1 MKFINIGF
9 GNMVSATRLVAI
21 VSPESAPIRR
31 IITKAKESNMLVDA
45 PYGRRRRSV
54 LISDSDHV
62 ILSPI
67 QPETSPT
74 GSAPIWRRK
83 RRKRMN
89 KRGTLFVVTGP
100 SGAGKGTVL
109 KKVMAATDHLYF
121 SISATTRAPRPGEI
135 HGVHYHFITRE
146 CFAQL
151 IREERLL
158 EHAEYVGNFYGTP
171 LDPVLEHLAQGD
183 DVILEIEI
191 QGAKQVK
198 ARYPE
203 AALVFIAPPS
213 FDELERRLRGRGT
226 ETEETILRRMDT
238 ARRECAHM
246 DAFQYIV
253 LNDTPENGA
262 YELLSIITAH
272 RCRRENRGFELK

>member
-1 MKFINIGF
+1 
-9 GNMVSATRLVAI
+9 
-21 VSPESAPIRR
+21 
-31 IITKAKESNMLVDA
+31 
-45 PYGRRRRSV
+45 
-54 LISDSDHV
+54 
-62 ILSPI
+62 
-67 QPETSPT
+67 
-74 GSAPIWRRK
+74 
-83 RRKRMN
+83 MN

-146 CFAQL
+146 SFAQL

-238 ARRECAHM
+238 ARKECAHM
-246 DAFQYIV
+246 DVFQYIV

-262 YELLSIITAH
+262 RELLSIITAH
-272 RCRRENRGFELK
+272 RCRRENRGFALK

>member
-1 MKFINIGF
+1 
-9 GNMVSATRLVAI
+9 
-21 VSPESAPIRR
+21 
-31 IITKAKESNMLVDA
+31 
-45 PYGRRRRSV
+45 
-54 LISDSDHV
+54 
-62 ILSPI
+62 
-67 QPETSPT
+67 
-74 GSAPIWRRK
+74 
-83 RRKRMN
+83 MN

-121 SISATTRAPRPGEI
+121 SISATTRAPRPGEV
-135 HGVHYHFITRE
+135 HGVHDHFITRE
-146 CFAQL
+146 SFAQL

-272 RCRRENRGFELK
+272 RCRRENRGFALK

>member
-1 MKFINIGF
+1 
-9 GNMVSATRLVAI
+9 
-21 VSPESAPIRR
+21 
-31 IITKAKESNMLVDA
+31 
-45 PYGRRRRSV
+45 
-54 LISDSDHV
+54 
-62 ILSPI
+62 
-67 QPETSPT
+67 
-74 GSAPIWRRK
+74 
-83 RRKRMN
+83 MN

-121 SISATTRAPRPGEI
+121 SISATTRAPRPGEV

-146 CFAQL
+146 SFAQL

-246 DAFQYIV
+246 DAFQYLV

-272 RCRRENRGFELK
+272 RCRRENRGFALK

>member
-1 MKFINIGF
+1 
-9 GNMVSATRLVAI
+9 
-21 VSPESAPIRR
+21 
-31 IITKAKESNMLVDA
+31 
-45 PYGRRRRSV
+45 
-54 LISDSDHV
+54 
-62 ILSPI
+62 
-67 QPETSPT
+67 
-74 GSAPIWRRK
+74 
-83 RRKRMN
+83 MN

-100 SGAGKGTVL
+100 SGAGKGTDL

-146 CFAQL
+146 SFAQL

-272 RCRRENRGFELK
+272 RCRRENRGFALK

>member
-1 MKFINIGF
+1 M
-9 GNMVSATRLVAI
+9 TRGKTFI
-21 VSPESAPIRR
+21 VS
-31 IITKAKESNMLVDA
+31 
-45 PYGRRRRSV
+45 
-54 LISDSDHV
+54 
-62 ILSPI
+62 
-67 QPETSPT
+67 
-74 GSAPIWRRK
+74 
-83 RRKRMN
+83 
-89 KRGTLFVVTGP
+89 GP
-100 SGAGKGTVL
+100 SGVGKSTVL
-109 KKVMAATDHLYF
+109 KALMEKRKNLYF

-146 CFAQL
+146 SFAQL
-151 IREERLL
+151 IREERPL

-272 RCRRENRGFELK
+272 RCRRENRGFALK

>member
-1 MKFINIGF
+1 
-9 GNMVSATRLVAI
+9 
-21 VSPESAPIRR
+21 
-31 IITKAKESNMLVDA
+31 
-45 PYGRRRRSV
+45 
-54 LISDSDHV
+54 
-62 ILSPI
+62 
-67 QPETSPT
+67 
-74 GSAPIWRRK
+74 
-83 RRKRMN
+83 MN

-109 KKVMAATDHLYF
+109 KKVMAETDHLYF
-121 SISATTRAPRPGEI
+121 SISATTRAPRPGEVQ
-135 HGVHYHFITRE
+135 GVHYHFITRE
-146 CFAQL
+146 SFAQL

-171 LDPVLEHLAQGD
+171 LDPVLEHLEQGD

-246 DAFQYIV
+246 DDFQYIV
-253 LNDTPENGA
+253 LNNTPENGA
-262 YELLSIITAH
+262 LELLSIITAH

>member
-1 MKFINIGF
+1 
-9 GNMVSATRLVAI
+9 
-21 VSPESAPIRR
+21 
-31 IITKAKESNMLVDA
+31 
-45 PYGRRRRSV
+45 
-54 LISDSDHV
+54 
-62 ILSPI
+62 
-67 QPETSPT
+67 
-74 GSAPIWRRK
+74 
-83 RRKRMN
+83 MN

-121 SISATTRAPRPGEI
+121 SISATTRAPRPGEV

-146 CFAQL
+146 SFAQL

-158 EHAEYVGNFYGTP
+158 EHAEYVGNFYGTT

-272 RCRRENRGFELK
+272 RCRRENRGFALK

>member
-1 MKFINIGF
+1 
-9 GNMVSATRLVAI
+9 
-21 VSPESAPIRR
+21 
-31 IITKAKESNMLVDA
+31 
-45 PYGRRRRSV
+45 
-54 LISDSDHV
+54 
-62 ILSPI
+62 
-67 QPETSPT
+67 
-74 GSAPIWRRK
+74 
-83 RRKRMN
+83 MN

-121 SISATTRAPRPGEI
+121 SISATTRAPRPGEV

-146 CFAQL
+146 SFAKL

-272 RCRRENRGFELK
+272 RCRRENRGFALK

>member
-1 MKFINIGF
+1 
-9 GNMVSATRLVAI
+9 
-21 VSPESAPIRR
+21 
-31 IITKAKESNMLVDA
+31 
-45 PYGRRRRSV
+45 
-54 LISDSDHV
+54 
-62 ILSPI
+62 
-67 QPETSPT
+67 
-74 GSAPIWRRK
+74 
-83 RRKRMN
+83 MN

-109 KKVMAATDHLYF
+109 KKVMAETDHLYF

-146 CFAQL
+146 SFARL

-171 LDPVLEHLAQGD
+171 LDPVLEHLEQGD

-213 FDELERRLRGRGT
+213 FEELERRLRGRGT
-226 ETEETILRRMDT
+226 ETEESVLRRMDT
-238 ARRECAHM
+238 ARKECAHM
-246 DAFQYIV
+246 DVFQYIV

-262 YELLSIITAH
+262 RELLSIITAH

>member
-1 MKFINIGF
+1 
-9 GNMVSATRLVAI
+9 
-21 VSPESAPIRR
+21 
-31 IITKAKESNMLVDA
+31 
-45 PYGRRRRSV
+45 
-54 LISDSDHV
+54 
-62 ILSPI
+62 
-67 QPETSPT
+67 
-74 GSAPIWRRK
+74 
-83 RRKRMN
+83 MN

-146 CFAQL
+146 SFSQL

-272 RCRRENRGFELK
+272 RCRRENRGFALK

>member
-1 MKFINIGF
+1 
-9 GNMVSATRLVAI
+9 
-21 VSPESAPIRR
+21 
-31 IITKAKESNMLVDA
+31 
-45 PYGRRRRSV
+45 
-54 LISDSDHV
+54 
-62 ILSPI
+62 
-67 QPETSPT
+67 
-74 GSAPIWRRK
+74 
-83 RRKRMN
+83 MN

-109 KKVMAATDHLYF
+109 KKVMAETDHLYF
-121 SISATTRAPRPGEI
+121 SISATTRAPRPGEV

-146 CFAQL
+146 SFAQL

-272 RCRRENRGFELK
+272 RCRRENRGFALK

>member
-1 MKFINIGF
+1 
-9 GNMVSATRLVAI
+9 
-21 VSPESAPIRR
+21 
-31 IITKAKESNMLVDA
+31 
-45 PYGRRRRSV
+45 
-54 LISDSDHV
+54 
-62 ILSPI
+62 
-67 QPETSPT
+67 
-74 GSAPIWRRK
+74 
-83 RRKRMN
+83 MN

-121 SISATTRAPRPGEI
+121 SISATTRAPRPGEV

-146 CFAQL
+146 SFAQL

-272 RCRRENRGFELK
+272 RCRRENRDFALK

>member
-1 MKFINIGF
+1 
-9 GNMVSATRLVAI
+9 
-21 VSPESAPIRR
+21 
-31 IITKAKESNMLVDA
+31 
-45 PYGRRRRSV
+45 
-54 LISDSDHV
+54 
-62 ILSPI
+62 
-67 QPETSPT
+67 
-74 GSAPIWRRK
+74 
-83 RRKRMN
+83 MN

-109 KKVMAATDHLYF
+109 KKVMAATEHLYF

-146 CFAQL
+146 SFAQL

-272 RCRRENRGFELK
+272 RCRRENRGFALK

>member
-1 MKFINIGF
+1 
-9 GNMVSATRLVAI
+9 
-21 VSPESAPIRR
+21 
-31 IITKAKESNMLVDA
+31 
-45 PYGRRRRSV
+45 
-54 LISDSDHV
+54 
-62 ILSPI
+62 
-67 QPETSPT
+67 
-74 GSAPIWRRK
+74 
-83 RRKRMN
+83 MN

-146 CFAQL
+146 SFAQL

-226 ETEETILRRMDT
+226 ETEETILCRMDT

-272 RCRRENRGFELK
+272 RCRRENRGFALK

>member
-1 MKFINIGF
+1 
-9 GNMVSATRLVAI
+9 
-21 VSPESAPIRR
+21 
-31 IITKAKESNMLVDA
+31 
-45 PYGRRRRSV
+45 
-54 LISDSDHV
+54 
-62 ILSPI
+62 
-67 QPETSPT
+67 
-74 GSAPIWRRK
+74 
-83 RRKRMN
+83 MN

-146 CFAQL
+146 SFAQL

-198 ARYPE
+198 ARYPK

-272 RCRRENRGFELK
+272 RCRRENRGFALK

>member
-1 MKFINIGF
+1 
-9 GNMVSATRLVAI
+9 
-21 VSPESAPIRR
+21 
-31 IITKAKESNMLVDA
+31 
-45 PYGRRRRSV
+45 
-54 LISDSDHV
+54 
-62 ILSPI
+62 
-67 QPETSPT
+67 
-74 GSAPIWRRK
+74 
-83 RRKRMN
+83 MN

-146 CFAQL
+146 SFAQL

-213 FDELERRLRGRGT
+213 FEELERRLRGRGT
-226 ETEETILRRMDT
+226 ETEESVLRRMDT
-238 ARRECAHM
+238 ARKECAHM

>member
-1 MKFINIGF
+1 
-9 GNMVSATRLVAI
+9 
-21 VSPESAPIRR
+21 
-31 IITKAKESNMLVDA
+31 
-45 PYGRRRRSV
+45 
-54 LISDSDHV
+54 
-62 ILSPI
+62 
-67 QPETSPT
+67 
-74 GSAPIWRRK
+74 
-83 RRKRMN
+83 MN

-146 CFAQL
+146 SFAQL

-226 ETEETILRRMDT
+226 ETEESVLRRMDT

-272 RCRRENRGFELK
+272 RCRRENRGFALK

>member
-1 MKFINIGF
+1 
-9 GNMVSATRLVAI
+9 
-21 VSPESAPIRR
+21 
-31 IITKAKESNMLVDA
+31 
-45 PYGRRRRSV
+45 
-54 LISDSDHV
+54 
-62 ILSPI
+62 
-67 QPETSPT
+67 
-74 GSAPIWRRK
+74 
-83 RRKRMN
+83 MN
-89 KRGTLFVVTGP
+89 KRGTLFVITGP

-146 CFAQL
+146 SFAQL

-238 ARRECAHM
+238 ARRE
-246 DAFQYIV
+246 
-253 LNDTPENGA
+253 
-262 YELLSIITAH
+262 
-272 RCRRENRGFELK
+272 

>member
-1 MKFINIGF
+1 
-9 GNMVSATRLVAI
+9 
-21 VSPESAPIRR
+21 
-31 IITKAKESNMLVDA
+31 
-45 PYGRRRRSV
+45 
-54 LISDSDHV
+54 
-62 ILSPI
+62 
-67 QPETSPT
+67 
-74 GSAPIWRRK
+74 
-83 RRKRMN
+83 MN

-146 CFAQL
+146 SFAQL

-226 ETEETILRRMDT
+226 ETEEIILRRMDT

-272 RCRRENRGFELK
+272 RCRRENRGFALK

>member
-1 MKFINIGF
+1 
-9 GNMVSATRLVAI
+9 
-21 VSPESAPIRR
+21 
-31 IITKAKESNMLVDA
+31 
-45 PYGRRRRSV
+45 
-54 LISDSDHV
+54 
-62 ILSPI
+62 
-67 QPETSPT
+67 
-74 GSAPIWRRK
+74 
-83 RRKRMN
+83 MN

-146 CFAQL
+146 SFAQL

-158 EHAEYVGNFYGTP
+158 EHAEYVGNFYETP

-262 YELLSIITAH
+262 YELISIITAH
-272 RCRRENRGFELK
+272 RCRRENRGFALK

>member
-1 MKFINIGF
+1 
-9 GNMVSATRLVAI
+9 
-21 VSPESAPIRR
+21 
-31 IITKAKESNMLVDA
+31 
-45 PYGRRRRSV
+45 
-54 LISDSDHV
+54 
-62 ILSPI
+62 
-67 QPETSPT
+67 
-74 GSAPIWRRK
+74 
-83 RRKRMN
+83 MN

-146 CFAQL
+146 SFAQL

-262 YELLSIITAH
+262 YELRSIITAH
-272 RCRRENRGFELK
+272 RCRRENRGFALK

>member
-1 MKFINIGF
+1 
-9 GNMVSATRLVAI
+9 
-21 VSPESAPIRR
+21 
-31 IITKAKESNMLVDA
+31 
-45 PYGRRRRSV
+45 
-54 LISDSDHV
+54 
-62 ILSPI
+62 
-67 QPETSPT
+67 
-74 GSAPIWRRK
+74 
-83 RRKRMN
+83 MN

-109 KKVMAATDHLYF
+109 KKVMAETDHLYF
-121 SISATTRAPRPGEI
+121 SISATTRAPRPGEV

-146 CFAQL
+146 SFAQL

-171 LDPVLEHLAQGD
+171 LDPVLEHLEQGD

-246 DAFQYIV
+246 DDFQYIV

-262 YELLSIITAH
+262 RELLSIITAH

>member
-1 MKFINIGF
+1 
-9 GNMVSATRLVAI
+9 
-21 VSPESAPIRR
+21 
-31 IITKAKESNMLVDA
+31 
-45 PYGRRRRSV
+45 
-54 LISDSDHV
+54 
-62 ILSPI
+62 
-67 QPETSPT
+67 
-74 GSAPIWRRK
+74 
-83 RRKRMN
+83 MN

-121 SISATTRAPRPGEI
+121 SISATTRAPRPGEV

-146 CFAQL
+146 SFAQL

-272 RCRRENRGFELK
+272 RCRRENRGFSLK

>member
-1 MKFINIGF
+1 
-9 GNMVSATRLVAI
+9 
-21 VSPESAPIRR
+21 
-31 IITKAKESNMLVDA
+31 
-45 PYGRRRRSV
+45 
-54 LISDSDHV
+54 
-62 ILSPI
+62 
-67 QPETSPT
+67 
-74 GSAPIWRRK
+74 
-83 RRKRMN
+83 MN

-121 SISATTRAPRPGEI
+121 SISATTRAPRPGEV

-146 CFAQL
+146 SFAQL

-226 ETEETILRRMDT
+226 ETEESVLRRMDT

-272 RCRRENRGFELK
+272 RCRRENRGFALK

>member
-1 MKFINIGF
+1 
-9 GNMVSATRLVAI
+9 
-21 VSPESAPIRR
+21 
-31 IITKAKESNMLVDA
+31 
-45 PYGRRRRSV
+45 
-54 LISDSDHV
+54 
-62 ILSPI
+62 
-67 QPETSPT
+67 
-74 GSAPIWRRK
+74 
-83 RRKRMN
+83 MN

-121 SISATTRAPRPGEI
+121 SISATTRAPRPGEV

-146 CFAQL
+146 SFAQL

-262 YELLSIITAH
+262 YELLSIITAY
-272 RCRRENRGFELK
+272 RCRRENRGFALK

>member
-1 MKFINIGF
+1 
-9 GNMVSATRLVAI
+9 
-21 VSPESAPIRR
+21 
-31 IITKAKESNMLVDA
+31 
-45 PYGRRRRSV
+45 
-54 LISDSDHV
+54 
-62 ILSPI
+62 
-67 QPETSPT
+67 
-74 GSAPIWRRK
+74 
-83 RRKRMN
+83 MN

-121 SISATTRAPRPGEI
+121 SISATTRAPRPGEV

-146 CFAQL
+146 SFAQL

-203 AALVFIAPPS
+203 TALVFIAPPS

-272 RCRRENRGFELK
+272 RCRRENRGFALK

>member
-1 MKFINIGF
+1 
-9 GNMVSATRLVAI
+9 
-21 VSPESAPIRR
+21 
-31 IITKAKESNMLVDA
+31 
-45 PYGRRRRSV
+45 
-54 LISDSDHV
+54 
-62 ILSPI
+62 
-67 QPETSPT
+67 
-74 GSAPIWRRK
+74 
-83 RRKRMN
+83 MN

-121 SISATTRAPRPGEI
+121 SISATTRAPRPGEV

-146 CFAQL
+146 SFAQL

-246 DAFQYIV
+246 DTFQYIV

-272 RCRRENRGFELK
+272 RCRRENRGFALK

>member
-1 MKFINIGF
+1 
-9 GNMVSATRLVAI
+9 
-21 VSPESAPIRR
+21 
-31 IITKAKESNMLVDA
+31 
-45 PYGRRRRSV
+45 
-54 LISDSDHV
+54 
-62 ILSPI
+62 
-67 QPETSPT
+67 
-74 GSAPIWRRK
+74 
-83 RRKRMN
+83 MN

-121 SISATTRAPRPGEI
+121 SISATTRAPRPGEV

-146 CFAQL
+146 SFAQL

-158 EHAEYVGNFYGTP
+158 EHAEYVGNFYGTL

-272 RCRRENRGFELK
+272 RCRRENRGFALK

>member
-1 MKFINIGF
+1 
-9 GNMVSATRLVAI
+9 
-21 VSPESAPIRR
+21 
-31 IITKAKESNMLVDA
+31 
-45 PYGRRRRSV
+45 
-54 LISDSDHV
+54 
-62 ILSPI
+62 
-67 QPETSPT
+67 
-74 GSAPIWRRK
+74 
-83 RRKRMN
+83 MN

-100 SGAGKGTVL
+100 IGAGKGTVL

-121 SISATTRAPRPGEI
+121 SISATTRAPRPGEV

-146 CFAQL
+146 SFAQL

-272 RCRRENRGFELK
+272 RCRRENRGFALK

>member
-1 MKFINIGF
+1 
-9 GNMVSATRLVAI
+9 
-21 VSPESAPIRR
+21 
-31 IITKAKESNMLVDA
+31 
-45 PYGRRRRSV
+45 
-54 LISDSDHV
+54 
-62 ILSPI
+62 
-67 QPETSPT
+67 
-74 GSAPIWRRK
+74 
-83 RRKRMN
+83 MN

-146 CFAQL
+146 SFAQL

-203 AALVFIAPPS
+203 TALVFIAPPS

-272 RCRRENRGFELK
+272 RCRRENRGFALK

>member
-1 MKFINIGF
+1 
-9 GNMVSATRLVAI
+9 
-21 VSPESAPIRR
+21 
-31 IITKAKESNMLVDA
+31 
-45 PYGRRRRSV
+45 
-54 LISDSDHV
+54 
-62 ILSPI
+62 
-67 QPETSPT
+67 
-74 GSAPIWRRK
+74 
-83 RRKRMN
+83 MN

-121 SISATTRAPRPGEI
+121 SISATTRAPRPGEV

-146 CFAQL
+146 SFAQL

-272 RCRRENRGFELK
+272 RCRWENRGFALK

>member
-1 MKFINIGF
+1 
-9 GNMVSATRLVAI
+9 
-21 VSPESAPIRR
+21 
-31 IITKAKESNMLVDA
+31 
-45 PYGRRRRSV
+45 
-54 LISDSDHV
+54 
-62 ILSPI
+62 
-67 QPETSPT
+67 
-74 GSAPIWRRK
+74 
-83 RRKRMN
+83 MN

-146 CFAQL
+146 SFAQL

-158 EHAEYVGNFYGTP
+158 EPAEDVGNFYGTP

-272 RCRRENRGFELK
+272 RCRRENRGFALK

>member
-1 MKFINIGF
+1 
-9 GNMVSATRLVAI
+9 
-21 VSPESAPIRR
+21 
-31 IITKAKESNMLVDA
+31 
-45 PYGRRRRSV
+45 
-54 LISDSDHV
+54 
-62 ILSPI
+62 
-67 QPETSPT
+67 
-74 GSAPIWRRK
+74 
-83 RRKRMN
+83 MN
-89 KRGTLFVVTGP
+89 TRGTLFVVTGP

-121 SISATTRAPRPGEI
+121 SISATTRAPRPGEV

-146 CFAQL
+146 SFAQL

-272 RCRRENRGFELK
+272 RCRRENRGFALK

>member
-1 MKFINIGF
+1 
-9 GNMVSATRLVAI
+9 
-21 VSPESAPIRR
+21 
-31 IITKAKESNMLVDA
+31 
-45 PYGRRRRSV
+45 
-54 LISDSDHV
+54 
-62 ILSPI
+62 
-67 QPETSPT
+67 
-74 GSAPIWRRK
+74 
-83 RRKRMN
+83 MN

-146 CFAQL
+146 SFAQL

-213 FDELERRLRGRGT
+213 FEELERRLRGRGT
-226 ETEETILRRMDT
+226 ETEESVLRRMDT
-238 ARRECAHM
+238 ARKECAHM

-272 RCRRENRGFELK
+272 RCRRENRGFALK